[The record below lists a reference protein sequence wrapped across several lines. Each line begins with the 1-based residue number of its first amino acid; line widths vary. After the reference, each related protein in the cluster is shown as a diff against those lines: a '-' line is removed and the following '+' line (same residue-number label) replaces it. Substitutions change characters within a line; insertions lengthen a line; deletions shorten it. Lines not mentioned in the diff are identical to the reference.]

1 MSGETLRFD
10 NLGQYLLLKNGN
22 FLYKVPFRD
31 GWAVLKVY
39 FGSRGRWG
47 CVRKSFNNWIQD
59 QSSFMPLKRR
69 ANELRAMRIWREAGL
84 RVFDTYED
92 IAVAGLPEGGYTLFE
107 YVEGTK
113 FATYFS
119 DPDVSLDAKRAMW
132 RRYLEAA
139 GRRHALCIEKREP
152 ALIHEN
158 GDLKHVL
165 IPDDDDLLYFDFE
178 VTYRS
183 PGKVRRHI
191 ARELLAFLRSLGR
204 YAGREVFEP
213 LVEDTRRYYPH
224 PDLLRECYRVMYRH
238 PNPLHRLGRIVERA
252 LKPRARKPYSIHN
265 IALLFREDPGAHDSA

>member
-1 MSGETLRFD
+1 METMRFS
-10 NLGQYLLLKNGN
+10 LTRL
-22 FLYKVPFRD
+22 F
-31 GWAVLKVY
+31 
-39 FGSRGRWG
+39 
-47 CVRKSFNNWIQD
+47 SF
-59 QSSFMPLKRR
+59 PGYR
-69 ANELRAMRIWREAGL
+69 
-84 RVFDTYED
+84 
-92 IAVAGLPEGGYTLFE
+92 GYTAAVGRPFLI
-107 YVEGTK
+107 G
-113 FATYFS
+113 
-119 DPDVSLDAKRAMW
+119 DL
-132 RRYLEAA
+132 AA

-165 IPDDDDLLYFDFE
+165 ILDNDDLLYFDFE

-238 PNPLHRLGRIVERA
+238 PNDTV
-252 LKPRARKPYSIHN
+252 
-265 IALLFREDPGAHDSA
+265 